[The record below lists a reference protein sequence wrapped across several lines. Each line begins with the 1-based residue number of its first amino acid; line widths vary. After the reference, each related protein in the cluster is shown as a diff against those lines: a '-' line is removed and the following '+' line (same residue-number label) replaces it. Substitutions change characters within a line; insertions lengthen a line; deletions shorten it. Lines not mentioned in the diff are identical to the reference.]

1 MANPTDL
8 QGMLTSQLLQPQA
21 QAAIPSTYEQRMLQ
35 QGQKF
40 ATGLR
45 RGIGAMT
52 GSDTR
57 STAEK
62 AQAMMANLD
71 INDPKDQPKILQ
83 LVNSINP
90 AQAPK
95 LVAAFAQQKR
105 QSDEK
110 QSGIDAKN
118 TSRKKFAE
126 YLDKTYPNKGYGTLA
141 LQGLITPANMKNFI
155 KEADKDTK
163 VEIANLVDTRT
174 NQSVKQIKLIDGV
187 PHSMEGTKLTAQDLQ
202 DRVVSKTY
210 VKPSS
215 PLVSTKPTAKE
226 KARERNFESQGKLY
240 ESTQEKVPA
249 AQKNLATAEGILD
262 IVDKG
267 TPTGGAGSLV
277 ANFATTVQSISEVL
291 GREVPDE
298 VRNATADLANMK
310 RYAGEA
316 LMPFI
321 AQQGRGFTDTE
332 REYFLENVIAG
343 YNQPWQFNEAYGTVL
358 KSQALSDIEK
368 NNFAF
373 TIKRSD
379 TLTDQAPNNL
389 WADYE
394 RKVPRLKIGTKERG
408 GQSYEGVIVIQDN
421 ENLSQY
427 WTKASPKGFKVDA
440 GGGQPIIEYSWEDLN
455 ETAADRGL
463 SVRQL
468 LAFYS
473 RQGYI
478 VGGIY

>member
-1 MANPTDL
+1 
-8 QGMLTSQLLQPQA
+8 MLKRIDDIKRT
-21 QAAIPSTYEQRMLQ
+21 E
-35 QGQKF
+35 
-40 ATGLR
+40 AT
-45 RGIGAMT
+45 AT
-52 GSDTR
+52 
-57 STAEK
+57 
-62 AQAMMANLD
+62 
-71 INDPKDQPKILQ
+71 
-83 LVNSINP
+83 
-90 AQAPK
+90 
-95 LVAAFAQQKR
+95 
-105 QSDEK
+105 EK
-110 QSGIDAKN
+110 QAGIDAKN
-118 TSRKKFAE
+118 TSRAKFAE
-126 YLDKTYPNKGYGTLA
+126 YLDRTYPNKGYGALA

-174 NQSVKQIKLIDGV
+174 NQSVKQIKLVDGV

-202 DRVVSKTY
+202 GRVISKTY

-215 PLVSTKPTAKE
+215 PLVSTKQTPEE
-226 KARERNFESQGKLY
+226 KTRERNFESQGSLY
-240 ESTQEKVPA
+240 KSTQEKVPE
-249 AQKNLATAEGILD
+249 AQKNLATAEGILN
-262 IVDKG
+262 IVAKG
-267 TPTGGAGSLV
+267 TPTGGAGELV

-298 VRNATADLANMK
+298 VRNATADLASMK

-358 KSQALSDIEK
+358 KSKALSDIEK
-368 NNFAF
+368 NNFAY
-373 TIKRSD
+373 TLSISD
-379 TLTDQAPNNL
+379 TLTDQAPDNL

-408 GQSYEGVIVIQDN
+408 GQSYEGALVIQDN

-440 GGGQPIIEYSWEDLN
+440 GGGQPIIEYSWADLN